1 MQYKTVK
8 RLISPL
14 IKGGHEWQF
23 ISINGNEVP
32 HKFYFSN
39 VQCFLLLIS
48 SVVLFKLTHGLSR
61 EIIGYIITAF
71 SISVSLFMSLLV
83 SIFDKF
89 ENTDFTTNLK
99 TEDEITRLKQKK
111 NFFKRFIS
119 ITSYLVLLSI
129 LVIVL
134 CSLTYVFNYSAHD
147 LNINSLTS
155 DFEKIDI
162 LLTLKN
168 SILILYR
175 ISLNYF
181 LLNYLFLTLFIAGSA
196 YEYYISELD
205 RRIIE

>member
-14 IKGGHEWQF
+14 IRGGHEWQF
-23 ISINGNEVP
+23 ISINGDEAP

-61 EIIGYIITAF
+61 DIIGYVITAF

-89 ENTDFTTNLK
+89 ENTDFTTNLR
-99 TEDEITRLKQKK
+99 TEEQITRLKQKK

-119 ITSYLVLLSI
+119 ITSYLVLF
-129 LVIVL
+129 IVL
-134 CSLTYVFNYSAHD
+134 CSLTYIFNYSAHD
-147 LNINSLTS
+147 LNVNLLTF
-155 DFEKIDI
+155 DFKKIDI

-168 SILILYR
+168 SLVILYR